1 MVYLSMK
8 GCEKNMKNLI
18 IATSI
23 LISAVSFSK
32 VNIIIRPRAGAFGT
46 ISGYQNSYN
55 RQYAKFLDDCQY
67 YKVSRTWTSGKDTYA
82 QLENGNIQKLKG
94 RHIPYIQ
101 IGEFCHIPKEEL

>member
-1 MVYLSMK
+1 MK
-8 GCEKNMKNLI
+8 KLI
-18 IATSI
+18 IATSV

-46 ISGYQNSYN
+46 ISGYQNS
-55 RQYAKFLDDCQY
+55 Y